1 MIVTLI
7 ELYFYKDRQ
16 IVIKIFKS
24 RPDAKLHL
32 QKYKSLA
39 IYTSLTT
46 APVQLMKGIFC
57 SSTNQSMPY
66 YLLSLEYFH
75 VNVYLCKTNK
85 IIDILTDIDNVQVAA
100 KNNIESIKTGE

>member
-1 MIVTLI
+1 
-7 ELYFYKDRQ
+7 
-16 IVIKIFKS
+16 
-24 RPDAKLHL
+24 
-32 QKYKSLA
+32 
-39 IYTSLTT
+39 
-46 APVQLMKGIFC
+46 
-57 SSTNQSMPY
+57 MPF